1 MSDTGSRSSK
11 KRSGKTDQP
20 ESVMAMAA
28 PRAHR
33 DNPLTRSTA
42 GMLGLIVLSI
52 LVLASLGSI
61 PWTFQP
67 AQSPRQASVVDGT
80 LVPSRLGAAPRYNS
94 GDLDATL
101 LPPSWWKHRDDDLA
115 KIEFAATQSA
125 LAASRQSLLDEANQ
139 RRVDEYIEAKP
150 QQRNLSAQELSQLG
164 LILGELPGDTEVPDP
179 TPEQIDDQRRFYLFG
194 TDNQGRDVF
203 VRTLAGGAISI
214 GIGISAAAL
223 SVFIGTLY
231 GALAGYIGGAV
242 DAFMMR
248 IVDVL
253 YGLPYILLV
262 VLLAVAGDA
271 IVDRYDTSIRVNS
284 ATERYAWMLTEAQRI
299 AATENIQADI
309 EEREP
314 LVEQAGVLTA
324 GDERLY
330 EQAREAL
337 EEIRTSTQL
346 TTREASRDIRS
357 IQRYTRGF
365 ELVESEVLARLGG
378 DEERLAQLVER
389 ATNEQGLRVE
399 SLDAQTKTFLDVLI
413 LLVAIGGVS
422 WLTMARVIRGQVLS
436 LKSQPFMEAARSIGT
451 PIRKQ
456 FRWHLLPNLLGPII
470 VYATLTVPQA
480 VLQESFLSFL
490 GIGVQAPLPS
500 WGNLAAQGLNEL
512 NTIRSRWWLLLFPCL
527 MLGITLLAL
536 NFVGEGLRE
545 AFDPKRARK

>member
-1 MSDTGSRSSK
+1 
-11 KRSGKTDQP
+11 
-20 ESVMAMAA
+20 MAMAA

-42 GMLGLIVLSI
+42 GMLGLVVLAV

-61 PWTFQP
+61 PWTFRP
-67 AQSPRQASVVDGT
+67 AEPPRQARVVDGT
-80 LVPSRLGAAPRYNS
+80 LVPVRLGTPPRYNA
-94 GDLDATL
+94 GDLDTTL
-101 LPPSWWKHRDDDLA
+101 LPPSWWKHQDDDLA
-115 KIEFAATQSA
+115 KIEFAATQSFRAA
-125 LAASRQSLLDEANQ
+125 LRQALLDQNNQ
-139 RRVDEYIEAKP
+139 RRVDEYIEANP
-150 QQRNLSAQELSQLG
+150 QQQNLSPEELSRLG
-164 LILGELPGDTEVPDP
+164 LILGELPADIEVPDP
-179 TPEQIDDQRRFYLFG
+179 TPDQIEDQRRFYLFG

-271 IVDRYDTSIRVNS
+271 LVDRYDTNIRVRS
-284 ATERYAWMLTEAQRI
+284 ATDRYAWMLNEAQQI
-299 AATENIQADI
+299 AADENIEFVTED
-309 EEREP
+309 REP
-314 LVEQAGVLTA
+314 LVEQVGLQSSRSDQLFAEA
-324 GDERLY
+324 S
-330 EQAREAL
+330 EAL
-337 EEIRTSTQL
+337 DQIRASTQL
-346 TTREASRDIRS
+346 TDREARRHIRT
-357 IQRYTRGF
+357 IQQYTRGF
-365 ELVESEVLARLGG
+365 DLVEGDILARLGG
-378 DEERLAQLVER
+378 EDDRLAQLVER
-389 ATNEQGLRVE
+389 ATNEQGLRVR
-399 SLDAQTKTFLDVLI
+399 SLSAETKTLLDVLI

>member
-1 MSDTGSRSSK
+1 
-11 KRSGKTDQP
+11 
-20 ESVMAMAA
+20 MAMAA

-42 GMLGLIVLSI
+42 GMLGLIVLSV
-52 LVLASLGSI
+52 LVLASLGSV
-61 PWTFQP
+61 PWTFRP
-67 AQSPRQASVVDGT
+67 AEMPRQATVVDGT
-80 LVPSRLGAAPRYNS
+80 LIPPRLGTPPRYNA
-94 GDLDATL
+94 GNLDATL
-101 LPPSWWKHRDDDLA
+101 LPPTWWKHQDDDLA
-115 KIEFAATQSA
+115 KIEFAATESA
-125 LAASRQSLLDEANQ
+125 RDAIRQSLLDQANQ
-139 RRVDEYIEAKP
+139 RRVDEFILANP
-150 QQRNLSAQELSQLG
+150 RQRNLSPEDLSRHG
-164 LILGELPGDTEVPDP
+164 LILGELPGDIQVPEP
-179 TPEQIDDQRRFYLFG
+179 TPEQIDSHRGLHLFG

-214 GIGISAAAL
+214 GIGIAAAAL

-271 IVDRYDTSIRVNS
+271 LVDRYDMNMRINS
-284 ATERYAWMLTEAQRI
+284 ATERYAWMLTESQRL
-299 AATENIQADI
+299 AADENIMASTED
-309 EEREP
+309 RLP
-314 LVEQAGVLTA
+314 LTEQVGLLSSQ
-324 GDERLY
+324 DEQLF

-337 EEIRTSTQL
+337 EQIRASSQL
-346 TTREASRDIRS
+346 TTREAGRHIRS
-357 IQRYTRGF
+357 IQQYTRGF
-365 ELVESEVLARLGG
+365 DLVENETLVRLGG
-378 DEERLAQLVER
+378 DEDRLADLVER
-389 ATNEQGLRVE
+389 ATDEQGLRVR
-399 SLDAQTKTFLDVLI
+399 SLTAQTKTLLDVLI
-413 LLVAIGGVS
+413 LLIAIGGVS

>member
-1 MSDTGSRSSK
+1 
-11 KRSGKTDQP
+11 
-20 ESVMAMAA
+20 MAMAA
-28 PRAHR
+28 PRMER

-42 GMLGLIVLSI
+42 GLIGIVVLTI
-52 LVLASLGSI
+52 LVVASLGSI
-61 PWTFQP
+61 PWTFSP
-67 AQSPRQASVVDGT
+67 AEAPRQARVVDGE
-80 LVPSRLGAAPRYNS
+80 LIPPRLGSSVRYNA

-101 LPPSWWKHRDDDLA
+101 LPPSWWKHQEDDLN
-115 KIEFAATQSA
+115 KIDLAATTRA
-125 LAASRQSLLDEANQ
+125 TENIRQALLDELNQ
-139 RRVDEYIEAKP
+139 QRVDEYLAANP
-150 QQRNLSAQELSQLG
+150 GSRDLSGEQISALG
-164 LILGELPGDTEVPDP
+164 LLLGELPADIDVPAP
-179 TPEQIDDQRRFYLFG
+179 TSEQIEANTRTYLFG

-223 SVFIGTLY
+223 SVLIGTLY
-231 GALAGYIGGAV
+231 GALAGYVGGFL

-248 IVDVL
+248 IVDIL

-271 IVDRYDTSIRVNS
+271 IVDRYDNHIRITS
-284 ATERYAWMLTEAQRI
+284 ATDRYAWMFTEAQQI
-299 AATENIQADI
+299 ASEENIPVSEDD
-309 EEREP
+309 RE
-314 LVEQAGVLTA
+314 ALTQQSVSLMENDA
-324 GDERLY
+324 RLY
-330 EQAREAL
+330 EDAERSLSALRSSDKLSIREAQAH
-337 EEIRTSTQL
+337 IRGV
-346 TTREASRDIRS
+346 
-357 IQRYTRGF
+357 QRFTRGF
-365 ELVESEVLARLGG
+365 DLIEAEVLARLGG
-378 DEERLAQLVER
+378 DPDRLADLVNR
-389 ATNEQGLRVE
+389 ATDEQGLRIE
-399 SLDAQTKTFLDVLI
+399 SLSAQTKTLLDVLI
-413 LLVAIGGVS
+413 LLLAIGGVS

-451 PIRKQ
+451 PVRKQ